1 MFCFKDS
8 ANAVGEAKRID
19 NVESAV
25 AMLKAVW
32 ASQSQKRSIRIS
44 ASGLSRVTNFLLFS
58 LDMLVKV
65 ADEAILT
72 GPDKKA
78 TVLDAVERLYDFTIR
93 EALPIWL
100 IPVAGPIKAYII
112 RVLVSNAI
120 DWVVAK
126 YRDGSWRSESEKK
139 SSAKVGRRRKA

>member
-1 MFCFKDS
+1 MFCFKES
-8 ANAVGEAKRID
+8 ANEVGEARQVER
-19 NVESAV
+19 VESAV

-32 ASQSQKRSIRIS
+32 ASQSQKKSIRIS

-65 ADEAILT
+65 VDEAVLT

-100 IPVAGPIKAYII
+100 IPVAGPIKAYIV

-126 YRDGSWRSESEKK
+126 YRDGSWKFDKEKK
-139 SSAKVGRRRKA
+139 PAARKVRRGGK

>member
-8 ANAVGEAKRID
+8 ADAVGEARRID
-19 NVESAV
+19 KVESAV

-44 ASGLSRVTNFLLFS
+44 ASGLSKVTKFLLFS

-65 ADEAILT
+65 ADEVILT

-139 SSAKVGRRRKA
+139 ASAKVGRRRNS

>member
-1 MFCFKDS
+1 MFCFKES
-8 ANAVGEAKRID
+8 ANTVGEARQVDK
-19 NVESAV
+19 VESAV
-25 AMLKAVW
+25 AVLKAVW
-32 ASQSQKRSIRIS
+32 ASRSQKRSIRIS

-65 ADEAILT
+65 VDETVLT

-78 TVLDAVERLYDFTIR
+78 TVLDAVGRLYDFAIR

-100 IPVAGPIKAYII
+100 VPVAGPIRAYVIH
-112 RVLVSNAI
+112 VLVSNAI

-126 YRDGSWRSESEKK
+126 YRDGSWRTQKENNK
-139 SSAKVGRRRKA
+139 SAKAGWRGA

>member
-1 MFCFKDS
+1 MFCFKES
-8 ANAVGEAKRID
+8 ANEVGKARQVDKI
-19 NVESAV
+19 ESAV

-32 ASQSQKRSIRIS
+32 ASQSQRKSIRIS
-44 ASGLSRVTNFLLFS
+44 ASGLSKVTNFLLLS

-65 ADEAILT
+65 ADETVL
-72 GPDKKA
+72 
-78 TVLDAVERLYDFTIR
+78 TVLDAVERLYDFAMR

-120 DWVVAK
+120 DWVVTK
-126 YRDGSWRSESEKK
+126 YREGGWRVEKEKK
-139 SSAKVGRRRKA
+139 ASSKKEPRRAK